1 LRRNGFKFSLA
12 DRIVVM
18 TPSPG
23 KVKSV
28 IEVPLERKRN
38 RTGVEFLKI
47 RDRVF
52 EEFELKINKNIEY
65 YL

>member
-1 LRRNGFKFSLA
+1 
-12 DRIVVM
+12 M